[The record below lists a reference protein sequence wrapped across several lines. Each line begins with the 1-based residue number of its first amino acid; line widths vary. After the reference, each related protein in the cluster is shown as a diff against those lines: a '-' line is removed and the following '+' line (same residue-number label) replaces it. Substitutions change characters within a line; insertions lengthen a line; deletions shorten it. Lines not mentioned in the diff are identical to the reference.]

1 MHQFGWLSERGCH
14 FLNLLQKDRGTQKG
28 VGGSLRKGGG
38 SNPGENYGLTFIIL
52 MWTQHR
58 INTEKLYL
66 ISKEKK
72 QHGHRR
78 RRYFSYL
85 YKFNWYGLCIYQISD
100 GLYLF
105 YTKLL
110 QVKKS
115 YTEYSFA
122 ENDKYKLL
130 KWNRLLANA
139 LPSYFFIFKLIYL
152 LTKWFKK

>member
-1 MHQFGWLSERGCH
+1 MALRKRVSLFKFASERQGYPE
-14 FLNLLQKDRGTQKG
+14 R
-28 VGGSLRKGGG
+28 GGG
-38 SNPGENYGLTFIIL
+38 FPQKRGRFQSRRKLWPDLNSIIL

-58 INTEKLYL
+58 INTEKLCL

-85 YKFNWYGLCIYQISD
+85 YKFNWYGWCIYQISD

-130 KWNRLLANA
+130 KGNRLLANA

>member
-1 MHQFGWLSERGCH
+1 MALRKRVSLFKFASERQGYPE
-14 FLNLLQKDRGTQKG
+14 R
-28 VGGSLRKGGG
+28 GGG
-38 SNPGENYGLTFIIL
+38 FPQKRGRFQSWRKLWPDLNSIIL

-58 INTEKLYL
+58 INTKKLYL

-85 YKFNWYGLCIYQISD
+85 YKFNWYGLCICQISD

-122 ENDKYKLL
+122 ENYKYKLL
-130 KWNRLLANA
+130 KGNRLLANA
-139 LPSYFFIFKLIYL
+139 LPSYFFIFKFIYL

>member
-1 MHQFGWLSERGCH
+1 MALRKRVSLFKFASERQGYPE
-14 FLNLLQKDRGTQKG
+14 R
-28 VGGSLRKGGG
+28 GGG
-38 SNPGENYGLTFIIL
+38 FPQKRGRFQSWRKLWPDLNSIIL

-58 INTEKLYL
+58 INTEKLCL

-122 ENDKYKLL
+122 ENYKYKLL
-130 KWNRLLANA
+130 KGNRLLANA

>member
-1 MHQFGWLSERGCH
+1 MALRKRVSLFKFASERQGYPE
-14 FLNLLQKDRGTQKG
+14 R
-28 VGGSLRKGGG
+28 GGG
-38 SNPGENYGLTFIIL
+38 FPQKRGRFQSWRKLWPDLNSIIL

-130 KWNRLLANA
+130 KGNRLLANA
-139 LPSYFFIFKLIYL
+139 FPSYFFIFKLIYL